1 MAYTDPGAYSS
12 KYQKSLE
19 NVLDQISNREK
30 FSYDFNADPMY
41 QQYKD
46 QYTALGNQAATNAAT
61 NASSLTGGYG
71 NSYAVTAGQQ
81 ANQQY
86 LTQLNGV
93 IPELYQAAQ
102 AKYNADTENLYNQFN
117 AFGTQEDREYNKW
130 QTANSNYQWQKD
142 YDQNK
147 LESDRSYKLD
157 VDKFNTENE
166 QWQKTFDQNKL
177 ESDRNYQLDVNK
189 FNTDNEHWQ
198 KEYDTGNYQW
208 QKEYEQALKEY
219 QTSTEQWQ
227 KTFDQNKLES
237 DRNYQLDVDQFDWQ
251 KSYQQALLAKS
262 GSSGGGSGSKSGS
275 GSYSNTSYGGRSN
288 DYIAAGA
295 AAVAAAAS
303 ATKRAGGYSA
313 YSNPSQAK
321 NNNLSNYFK
330 AASFAYNNNGA
341 KGITSYLSSMVNQG
355 KISTSDATKLRNQI
369 LAGNSS
375 YKAM

>member
-275 GSYSNTSYGGRSN
+275 GSYGSGSN

-303 ATKRAGGYSA
+303 AAKKAGGYSA

>member
-1 MAYTDPGAYSS
+1 M
-12 KYQKSLE
+12 
-19 NVLDQISNREK
+19 
-30 FSYDFNADPMY
+30 
-41 QQYKD
+41 
-46 QYTALGNQAATNAAT
+46 
-61 NASSLTGGYG
+61 
-71 NSYAVTAGQQ
+71 
-81 ANQQY
+81 
-86 LTQLNGV
+86 
-93 IPELYQAAQ
+93 
-102 AKYNADTENLYNQFN
+102 
-117 AFGTQEDREYNKW
+117 
-130 QTANSNYQWQKD
+130 
-142 YDQNK
+142 
-147 LESDRSYKLD
+147 
-157 VDKFNTENE
+157 
-166 QWQKTFDQNKL
+166 
-177 ESDRNYQLDVNK
+177 
-189 FNTDNEHWQ
+189 
-198 KEYDTGNYQW
+198 
-208 QKEYEQALKEY
+208 
-219 QTSTEQWQ
+219 
-227 KTFDQNKLES
+227 ES

-275 GSYSNTSYGGRSN
+275 GSYGSGSN

-295 AAVAAAAS
+295 AAVAAAASAAKKAGGSNNYIATGAVAGATAAS

>member
-147 LESDRSYKLD
+147 LESDR
-157 VDKFNTENE
+157 
-166 QWQKTFDQNKL
+166 
-177 ESDRNYQLDVNK
+177 NYQLDVNK

-275 GSYSNTSYGGRSN
+275 DSYSNTSYGGRSN